1 MPPVSEERTGDTYTT
16 SEAARILRISAQRV
30 RKLISDG
37 KLEAERVDDQW
48 HVHAWSVHERMG
60 ERPPRRALRAL
71 EAPETASEL
80 VDDVR
85 GLERALGRLE
95 GRLELSEK
103 AESTIREERDRLLAD
118 LEEERSERRRLQ
130 QELEVARRPWWQRL
144 FGSS

>member
-1 MPPVSEERTGDTYTT
+1 MTEERTGEFYTT
-16 SEAARILRISAQRV
+16 AEASRLLRISAQRV

-48 HVHAWSVHERMG
+48 QIEAWSVHERMG

-71 EAPETASEL
+71 EASERPSEL

-85 GLERALGRLE
+85 ALERALGRLE

-118 LEEERSERRRLQ
+118 LEEERFERRRLQ
-130 QELEVARRPWWQRL
+130 QELDAATRSWWRKL
-144 FGSS
+144 FGS